1 MNAITV
7 SPEQFIFAQNHELK
21 TTSLKVADA
30 FGKRHDDVL
39 KKVRTLGC
47 SQEFNARNFAAV
59 EYSDSKGEKRPAYEM
74 TKDGFMFLVMG
85 FTGKQAAGIKEA
97 YINAFNLMYEKLF
110 PRQPET
116 KALPLPN
123 HITKPEAL
131 RFRLSMQAHCKGDRV
146 MYKTLYRKVYEH
158 FNITEYAHIPAGR
171 LSEAAKVAGI
181 KLVAAKQTE
190 VAPIQEQV
198 PMPLSDENTK
208 LSVNQIAELFE
219 RKNILLVSGNEFVAV
234 SKQDY
239 EGIKAYF
246 ALAVQL
252 GKKLNLI

>member
-1 MNAITV
+1 MNALTLAI
-7 SPEQFIFAQNHELK
+7 SGISIRQDSEGRFCLNDLHKSSGNNPKHQPAFFARRKQTAELIEELK
-21 TTSLKVADA
+21 ASANSQTPLA
-30 FGKRHDDVL
+30 
-39 KKVRTLGC
+39 TLNDGI
-47 SQEFNARNFAAV
+47 NNGTYAV
-59 EYSDSKGEKRPAYEM
+59 KELVYAYAMWISAKFHIAVIRAYDSM
-74 TKDGFMFLVMG
+74 VMS
-85 FTGKQAAGIKEA
+85 
-97 YINAFNLMYEKLF
+97 N
-110 PRQPET
+110 QPET

-123 HITKPEAL
+123 RITEPEAL
-131 RFRLSMQAHCKGDRV
+131 RFRLSMQAHCKRDRV

-198 PMPLSDENTK
+198 PTALSDENTR